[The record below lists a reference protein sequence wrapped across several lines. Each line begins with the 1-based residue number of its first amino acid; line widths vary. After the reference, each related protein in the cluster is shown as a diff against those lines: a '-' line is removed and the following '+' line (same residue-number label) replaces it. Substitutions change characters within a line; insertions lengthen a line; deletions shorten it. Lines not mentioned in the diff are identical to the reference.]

1 MKFAMNENATMP
13 YISRQIT
20 VYQTDKKLI
29 EFLDKLKSASVAN
42 YAHLHADS
50 ERMED
55 GRRRISCIGITML
68 DYSGGIGENKICVR
82 ANLSPDTVLYLF
94 EHIRTNEMWF
104 SFTEDKIFGTPDAD
118 GRMQVTKVRIAHGDP
133 SKRKLPWYIEV
144 TNGTGIGQKNKVGG
158 TYMQAGSFM
167 EQAQVHISLSDR
179 DIFQL
184 FSRTTRF
191 IAAWEAAVCPSLVS
205 RGHKA
210 IQANIRAGQGG

>member
-1 MKFAMNENATMP
+1 MNENATMP

-29 EFLDKLKSASVAN
+29 EFLDKLRSASVAN
-42 YAHLHADS
+42 SPHLHADS

-104 SFTEDKIFGTPDAD
+104 SFTEDKIFGSPEAD
-118 GRMQVTKVRIAHGDP
+118 GRMQVTKVRIVHGDP

-167 EQAQVHISLSDR
+167 GQARVYINLSDR

>member
-1 MKFAMNENATMP
+1 MKENNQTRP
-13 YISRQIT
+13 FISRQIT

-29 EFLDKLKSASVAN
+29 EFLDKLKSASVTN

-68 DYSGGIGENKICVR
+68 DYSSGIGENKISVR

-104 SFTEDKIFGTPDAD
+104 NFTEDKIFGTPDPE
-118 GRMQVTKVRIAHGDP
+118 GRMQVTKVRVAHGDP
-133 SKRKLPWYIEV
+133 SKRKLPWYIEIA
-144 TNGTGIGQKNKVGG
+144 NGTGVGQKNKVGG
-158 TYMQAGSFM
+158 TYMQAGSFI
-167 EQAQVHISLSDR
+167 EQARVFIGLSDR

-184 FSRTTRF
+184 FSRTARF
-191 IAAWEAAVCPSLVS
+191 IAAWEAAVCPNLVS

-210 IQANIRAGQGG
+210 MQANIQAGQGG

>member
-1 MKFAMNENATMP
+1 MNENATMP

-20 VYQTDKKLI
+20 AYQTDKKLI

-55 GRRRISCIGITML
+55 GRRISCIGITML
-68 DYSGGIGENKICVR
+68 DYSSGIGENKISVR

-104 SFTEDKIFGTPDAD
+104 NFTEDKIFGTPDAD

-158 TYMQAGSFM
+158 TYMQAGSFV

-184 FSRTTRF
+184 FSRTSRF

>member
-1 MKFAMNENATMP
+1 MACGIWACVCFFSA
-13 YISRQIT
+13 
-20 VYQTDKKLI
+20 
-29 EFLDKLKSASVAN
+29 FL
-42 YAHLHADS
+42 
-50 ERMED
+50 
-55 GRRRISCIGITML
+55 ML
-68 DYSGGIGENKICVR
+68 YYSSGIGENKICVR

-104 SFTEDKIFGTPDAD
+104 SFTEDKIFGVPDAE
-118 GRMQVTKVRIAHGDP
+118 GRMQVTKVRILHGDP

-167 EQAQVHISLSDR
+167 EQAQVYISLSDR

-184 FSRTTRF
+184 FSRTARY
-191 IAAWEAAVCPSLVS
+191 IAAWEAAVCPNLVS

>member
-1 MKFAMNENATMP
+1 MKDNNRATP

-29 EFLDKLKSASVAN
+29 EFLDKRKSASVAN

-55 GRRRISCIGITML
+55 GRRRISCIGVTML
-68 DYSGGIGENKICVR
+68 DYSSGTGDSKITVR

-104 SFTEDKIFGTPDAD
+104 NFTEDKIFGAPDAE
-118 GRMQVTKVRIAHGDP
+118 GRMQVTKVRILHGDP
-133 SKRKLPWYIEV
+133 SKRKLPWYIEIA
-144 TNGTGIGQKNKVGG
+144 NGTGVGQKNKVGG
-158 TYMQAGSFM
+158 TYMQAGSFV
-167 EQAQVHISLSDR
+167 EQARVHINLSDR

-184 FSRTTRF
+184 FSRTARF

-210 IQANIRAGQGG
+210 IQANIQAGQGG

>member
-1 MKFAMNENATMP
+1 MKDTNSATP

-55 GRRRISCIGITML
+55 GRRRISCIGVTML
-68 DYSGGIGENKICVR
+68 DYSSGTGDSKITVR

-104 SFTEDKIFGTPDAD
+104 NFTEDKIFGAPDAE
-118 GRMQVTKVRIAHGDP
+118 GRMQVTKVHILHGAP
-133 SKRKLPWYIEV
+133 SKRKLPWYIEIA
-144 TNGTGIGQKNKVGG
+144 NGTGVGQNNKVGG
-158 TYMQAGSFM
+158 TYMPAGSVV
-167 EQAQVHISLSDR
+167 EQARVHINLSDR

-184 FSRTTRF
+184 FSRTARF

-210 IQANIRAGQGG
+210 IQANMQAGQGG